1 MEAQPVI
8 AVEHLTKTYSGGDE
22 VVHALDDVSFTV
34 PRGSFV
40 AVMGPSGSGKSTLM
54 NLIGCLDRAT
64 SGRLLIDGVDV
75 EQIDSD
81 GLAGTRRD
89 TLGFVFQTFNLLPRL
104 TALDNVAMPLAYGRM
119 PRRRRRQRA
128 AELLAAVGLSGRA
141 RHMPPQ
147 LSGGQ
152 KQRVAIARALVN
164 DPAVV
169 LADEPTGALDTR
181 TGREILAL
189 LQALNRDGR
198 TILMV
203 THDEDVARHAG
214 RILRFRDGRLIA
226 DEVVA
231 APLDARAGIEPAPV
245 PAGMPGPASMPG
257 PAGTPGTAAK
267 PVPQG
272 IPGAV
277 A

>member
-8 AVEHLTKTYSGGDE
+8 AVEHLTKTYSGGDD
-22 VVHALDDVSFTV
+22 VVRALDDVSFTV

-104 TALDNVAMPLAYGRM
+104 SALDNVAMPLAYGRM
-119 PRRRRRQRA
+119 PRRKRRQRA
-128 AELLAAVGLSGRA
+128 AELLAAVGLTGRA
-141 RHMPPQ
+141 RHKPPQ

-231 APLDARAGIEPAPV
+231 APLDARVGIASPPEAGPV
-245 PAGMPGPASMPG
+245 PNAGPA
-257 PAGTPGTAAK
+257 
-267 PVPQG
+267 PQG
-272 IPGAV
+272 IAGAV